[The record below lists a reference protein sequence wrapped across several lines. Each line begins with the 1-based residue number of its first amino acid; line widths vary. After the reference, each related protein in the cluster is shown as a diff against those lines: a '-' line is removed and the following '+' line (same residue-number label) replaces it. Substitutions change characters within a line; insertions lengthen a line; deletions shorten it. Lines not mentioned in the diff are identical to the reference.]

1 MGQSYFCII
10 KLCSCFFDFF
20 LSPPPCCKTFTRVDN
35 MLVLLHIFFS
45 SKSKLYGYNADVSKI
60 CGIWSYVKH
69 HLNLPELV
77 LSAQDSCH
85 DRSYIRSWTFCS
97 LLTHVCKGPEKALP
111 NSSLE
116 LCVICKWC
124 LISFVT
130 CVIVI
135 CTRKLIASP
144 NFLFGGGC
152 MLIEDFV
159 TSI

>member
-35 MLVLLHIFFS
+35 MLVLLHIFLS

-69 HLNLPELV
+69 HLNLPALV

-97 LLTHVCKGPEKALP
+97 LSWPMSVRAPKRPGLIRVQSNAL
-111 NSSLE
+111 
-116 LCVICKWC
+116 
-124 LISFVT
+124 FVSD
-130 CVIVI
+130 V
-135 CTRKLIASP
+135 
-144 NFLFGGGC
+144 LFR
-152 MLIEDFV
+152 LLLALLLFAQEN
-159 TSI
+159 